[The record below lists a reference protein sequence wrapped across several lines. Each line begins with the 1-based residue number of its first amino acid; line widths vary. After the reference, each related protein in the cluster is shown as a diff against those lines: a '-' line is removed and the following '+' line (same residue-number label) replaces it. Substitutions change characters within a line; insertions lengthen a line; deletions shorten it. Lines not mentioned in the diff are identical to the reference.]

1 VRTLRQLPCSL
12 SFILEGENGIKVMV
26 SNEFRCPLEIL
37 PDMTQDTAP
46 AFRIDVEF
54 LYDLLRH
61 ARPPR
66 VIALVDP
73 TSMATAGHAVDNLG
87 CLNLLELPL
96 LNSVHVLANGHLDG

>member
-12 SFILEGENGIKVMV
+12 SLILEGENGIKVMV
-26 SNEFRCPLEIL
+26 SNEFRCPFEVLTDVAKN
-37 PDMTQDTAP
+37 PAS
-46 AFRIDVEF
+46 AFRIDMEF
-54 LYDLLRH
+54 LDDLLGH
-61 ARPPR
+61 TWLPR